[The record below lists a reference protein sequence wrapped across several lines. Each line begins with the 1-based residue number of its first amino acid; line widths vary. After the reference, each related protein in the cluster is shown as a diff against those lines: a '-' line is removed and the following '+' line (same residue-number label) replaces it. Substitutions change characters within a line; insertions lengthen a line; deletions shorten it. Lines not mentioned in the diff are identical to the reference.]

1 MLKPFAAVAALALAG
16 CAATSTHEG
25 TAAGNDAVE
34 SIAFSTG
41 PCFGACPVF
50 EIELDRSGDGTYR
63 GERFVAVKGERAFA
77 ASAAEWQAF
86 AERLEPFRPETSVS
100 YGFENCEGPT
110 VTDQATVVITW
121 RDAKGAETTLDWYMG
136 CRQPGL
142 AENGERLYGAWQELP
157 LDDLVGMMEDRFR
170 YEQDQA
176 AGG

>member
-1 MLKPFAAVAALALAG
+1 MLKPITAVAALALAG
-16 CAATSTHEG
+16 CTTAPTQDNADST
-25 TAAGNDAVE
+25 VE

-63 GERFVAVKGERAFA
+63 GERFVAVKGERPFT

-86 AERLEPFRPETSVS
+86 AERLEPFRPETSVT
-100 YGFENCEGPT
+100 YGFENCDGPT
-110 VTDQATVVITW
+110 VTDQATVVVTW
-121 RDAKGAETTLDWYMG
+121 RNADGTETTLDWYMG

-157 LDDLVGMMEDRFR
+157 LDDLVGTMEDRFR